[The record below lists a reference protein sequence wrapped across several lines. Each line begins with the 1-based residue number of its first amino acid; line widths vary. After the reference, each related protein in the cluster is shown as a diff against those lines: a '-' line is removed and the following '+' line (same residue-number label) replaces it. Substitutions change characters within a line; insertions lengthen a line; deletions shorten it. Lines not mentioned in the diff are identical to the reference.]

1 MNTKVA
7 AAGIFV
13 IVGFVGVRLVTFMQE
28 ADRHVNRQAYEDG
41 YYKTP
46 ANEQPEDVIPMDLPG
61 LPQGLQA
68 SYDAVIDKDAET
80 LEAWLKMYRPYV
92 KEPKL
97 SEIEL
102 DYIVK
107 VGRTDPPK
115 ARRLFAEVAARNGAN
130 SPLRERIDALAKTYQ

>member
-1 MNTKVA
+1 MNAKVA

-28 ADRHVNRQAYEDG
+28 ADKHVNRQAYEDG

-46 ANEQPEDVIPMDLPG
+46 ANEEPEDIIPMDLPG
-61 LPQGLQA
+61 LPQQLQA
-68 SYDAVIDKDAET
+68 SYDVVIEKDAAT

-102 DYIVK
+102 DYNVK

-115 ARRLFAEVAARNGAN
+115 ARKLFSEVAAKNGPS
-130 SPLRERIDALAKTYQ
+130 SPLRDRIDTLSKTYQ

>member
-13 IVGFVGVRLVTFMQE
+13 IVGLVGTRLVMFMQE

-41 YYKTP
+41 FYKMP
-46 ANEQPEDVIPMDLPG
+46 ANEQTEDVIPMDLPG
-61 LPQGLQA
+61 LPTQLQA
-68 SYDAVIDKDAET
+68 SYDIVIDKDAAT
-80 LEAWLKMYRPYV
+80 LEAWLKMYRSHV
-92 KEPKL
+92 REPKL

-102 DYIVK
+102 DYVVK

-115 ARRLFAEVAARNGAN
+115 ARKLFAEIAARNGPS
-130 SPLRERIDALAKTYQ
+130 SPLRGRIDSLAKTYQ

>member
-1 MNTKVA
+1 MNAKVA

-28 ADRHVNRQAYEDG
+28 ADKHVNRQAYEDG

-46 ANEQPEDVIPMDLPG
+46 ANEEPEDIIPMDLPG
-61 LPQGLQA
+61 LPQQLQA
-68 SYDAVIDKDAET
+68 SYDVVIDKDAAT

-107 VGRTDPPK
+107 VGRTDPPQ
-115 ARRLFAEVAARNGAN
+115 ARKLFSEVAAKNGPS
-130 SPLRERIDALAKTYQ
+130 SPLRDRIDTLSKTYQ